1 VSAAGEGAA
10 ARPPRATIRAL
21 LDGGDGIVVALGAH
35 DGLQARLAEQAGARA
50 LYHGSYAVASAHG
63 VPDTG
68 LVGRGETVASVFRMA
83 AATSLPVIA
92 DADTGYG
99 DEVSVAR
106 TVTELERAGASAI
119 QLEDQVWPKRCG
131 HMAGKQVI
139 PLQEMVAKVEAAVDA
154 RDPETV
160 VIARTD
166 ALQVDGID
174 AAVARCEAYAAA
186 GADVVFVD
194 APDSRE
200 TLARAARAAGDTRTM
215 ANMVET
221 GVTPLLPVSEL
232 EALGFALVIF
242 PATHVWAMAATYRR
256 LAETILRDGS
266 TAAMRDELLPFAE
279 TNAVLG
285 LTGAAGVGTGQT
297 GAGAAGT
304 GGAAG
309 GGAGEAAR

>member
-1 VSAAGEGAA
+1 MTGSGSANGAA
-10 ARPPRATIRAL
+10 ASARPPRATIRSL
-21 LDGGDGIVVALGAH
+21 LDAGDGIVVALGAH
-35 DGLQARLAEQAGARA
+35 DGLQAKLAEQAGAKA

-68 LVGRGETVASVFRMA
+68 LIGRGETVASVARMA
-83 AATSLPVIA
+83 SATSLPIVA

-99 DEVSVAR
+99 DEAAVAR

-119 QLEDQVWPKRCG
+119 QLEDQVWPKKCG

-139 PLQEMVAKVEAAVDA
+139 PVGEAVAKIAAAVAA

-160 VIARTD
+160 IIARTD
-166 ALQVDGID
+166 ALQVEGLEG
-174 AAVARCEAYAAA
+174 ALARCRAFAEA
-186 GADVVFVD
+186 GADLVFVD

-200 TLARAARAAGDTRTM
+200 ALAAAARAAGATRTM

-232 EALGFALVIF
+232 EAMGFALVIF

-256 LAETILRDGS
+256 LTEAILRDGS
-266 TAAMRDELLPFAE
+266 TEAMRGELLPFAE
-279 TNAVLG
+279 TNALLG
-285 LTGAAGVGTGQT
+285 VEGGGSA
-297 GAGAAGT
+297 AGAARPRSPVQGASLN
-304 GGAAG
+304 GG
-309 GGAGEAAR
+309 

>member
-1 VSAAGEGAA
+1 VSAAGEGAAA
-10 ARPPRATIRAL
+10 ARPPRATIRSL
-21 LDGGDGIVVALGAH
+21 LDAGDGIVVALGAH

-50 LYHGSYAVASAHG
+50 LYHGSYAVASAYG

-68 LVGRGETVASVFRMA
+68 LVGRGETVASVNRMA
-83 AATSLPVIA
+83 AATRLPIIA

-119 QLEDQVWPKRCG
+119 QIEDQVWPKRCG

-139 PLQEMVAKVEAAVDA
+139 PVQEMVAKVEAAVDA

-186 GADVVFVD
+186 GADLVFVD
-194 APDSRE
+194 APDSHE
-200 TLARAARAAGDTRTM
+200 MLARAARAAGDTRTM

-221 GVTPLLPVSEL
+221 GVTPLLPVPEL

-266 TAAMRDELLPFAE
+266 TEAMRDELLPFAE

-285 LTGAAGVGTGQT
+285 LTGADGVGTGQT
-297 GAGAAGT
+297 GPK
-304 GGAAG
+304 
-309 GGAGEAAR
+309 R